1 MSKLSTFP
9 TFPLT
14 HAQKRMWYTEAIF
27 PDTSLSNVAVKVT
40 FDEIINTSILEKS
53 LQALVYSQET
63 LRVQLSNRETSEP
76 VQYVVEYQPFNVR
89 TVNKEN
95 ANLTEIDNW
104 LDEEILKPFK
114 LYDTPLFE
122 FTIVKMEKE
131 HILLFIKFH
140 HIIIDGIS
148 CALAVDK
155 IKDLYHKLSIDNL
168 LLSELNV
175 ESLGYLNT
183 DKEYEG
189 SKRYSKDRQ
198 FWHAEFK
205 TIPDYVKEHTGNLYS
220 SNTKAECIHYPISNT
235 LQLKINE
242 FCIKNNISEYT
253 LFTSLLFLYLN
264 RTKGYNDI
272 VIGTNYA
279 NRMPKEKELLG
290 MFVSTTPFR
299 MHIDPELD
307 GISFINEV
315 NKKQMRLLRHHKYPY
330 NKLLGELRENNND
343 VNALFS
349 VAIEYQELSHEVVF
363 CGHET
368 NEFTFH
374 FKRDIDKTLLYVGYR
389 LELFDES
396 DIKHMLEHV
405 FNLLDDLIENPHL
418 KLNEIDICS
427 KEEKQK
433 LLLDFNRTEAD
444 YPKKPIHLLF
454 EEQVEKTPENIS
466 VVYKSESLTYK
477 ELNEKANQLART
489 LRTYGVQ
496 PDSRVGLLMERSIDM
511 IVGLLAILKSGG
523 AYVPIDPEYPVER
536 IQYILEDGEVP
547 MVLSQASLIDRLASQ
562 VSFKGQW
569 LDTKQT
575 DVYHIDNSNLLTVNK
590 HTDLAYIIYT
600 SGTTGKPKGVM
611 IEHQGVS
618 NLIGHFEKTLNIE
631 DMDRIG
637 QFASISFDAAVEE
650 IWSALLSG
658 AELSIIPKDVIYH
671 YKEFENYV
679 NKHKISKLLLP
690 PSYMKHLNIDNM
702 KTLKHVIS
710 GGSASSTDLLHK
722 WGRIYRNA
730 YGPTEATVA
739 ATIWID
745 NNESNK
751 QLSIIPI
758 GKPVSNTQI
767 YILNESLQPQPIGVP
782 GEMYISGVGVA
793 RGYLNRP
800 DLTAEKFIE
809 NPFIPGTKMYRT
821 GDLARWLSDGNIEFL
836 GRIDH
841 QVKIRGYRIEL
852 GEIEAT
858 LLQHQSVQD
867 VVVVEQLNMQ
877 DENYLC
883 AYVVMGKTKVN
894 VSTLKRYLNK
904 KLPQYMVP
912 SFFIELD
919 RIPLTSNGK
928 VDRRELPKPTEAL
941 RTQEYVPPTT
951 GIEKKLVEIWEEV
964 LGIEN
969 LGVTDSFFD
978 QGGHSL
984 GAIRLMSELRQEFQV
999 EVPVRVLFE
1008 GPTIQSLAQHIE
1020 EQSVVSVN
1028 SIPKVPIQAAY
1039 PTSSAQKRIYVLQ
1052 QMNPELTHYNIP
1064 SGVQLDGLLNKEKF
1078 TGALQQLIQRHDSLR
1093 TSFELVEGELMQKV
1107 HGSVTF
1113 NLPYYRM
1120 TELQVQ
1126 ERIKEFVQPFDF
1138 NEGSLLRAELIQVEE
1153 TKHIFLL
1160 DMHHIISDGISI
1172 SLFLKELSQLYNG
1185 AILPNLPIQY
1195 KDFSAWQNELFQSK
1209 EIEKQKRYWLG
1220 TMQKDIPL
1228 LELPIDYNRPSIQKF
1243 VGDHITFEVD
1253 SETTEGLKTLTKQ
1266 TGTTL
1271 YMVLLAAYNVL
1282 LAKYTNQTDVIVGTP
1297 VAGRTHSDVNP
1308 LIGMFVNTLAMRNYP
1323 TQDKSFV
1330 QFLNEVKANA
1340 LQAYENQDYPF
1351 EELVD
1356 QLDLERD
1363 LSRNPLFDTM
1373 FGVQDFGDLAQLTME
1388 GINVQPY
1395 DWPIAISKFD
1405 VTVMLRE
1412 EASQI
1417 SGVIEYRTDL
1427 FKAESMERF
1436 IQHFIQVIKEVVLAP
1451 EKLLR
1456 DIEILSHEEKNQLL
1470 IDFNQTEAD
1479 YPKKPIHL
1487 LFEEQVEKTPENVA
1501 VVYESDSL
1509 TYKELNEKANQLA
1522 RTLRT
1527 HGVQPDSRIG
1537 LLMERSIDMI
1547 VGLLA
1552 ILKSGGAYVPI
1563 DPEYPVE
1570 RIQYILDDAEVPMV
1584 LSQASLI
1591 NTLEPQVDFKGQW
1604 LDMQD
1609 SNVYDE
1615 QASNLIPVTKL
1626 SDLAYVIYTSGTTGK
1641 PKGVMVEHK
1650 GIPNLINYF
1659 KRELNTSN
1667 KDRFGQFASTSFDV
1681 SVEEIWVSL
1690 LSGTCLII
1698 IPNHIISD
1706 HNTFEIF
1713 INESKISNL
1722 LLPPTY
1728 MRYLNYENVDNLK
1741 HVIAAGSA
1749 SSPELVNEWNEKY
1762 INGYGPTETTVI
1774 STTWRYEDYRK
1785 DLSLIPIG
1793 KPISNT
1799 QIYILNES
1807 LQPQPIGVPGEM
1819 YISGVGVARGYLN
1832 RPDLTA
1838 EKFIEN
1844 PFIPGTKMY
1853 RTGDLARWLSDGNIE
1868 FLGRIDHQVKIR
1880 GYRIE
1885 LGEIEAILLQ
1895 HQSIQDVVVSEQLN
1909 MQGENYLCAYVVMKD
1924 TEVNVSSL
1932 KRYLNKKLPQYMIP
1946 SFFIELDCIPLT
1958 SNGKVDS
1965 RELPKPTEAL
1975 RAQEYVPPTSD
1986 LEKKLV
1992 EIWEEVLGIENL
2004 GVTDSFFDQ
2013 GGHSL
2018 GAIRLMSEL
2027 RQELQV

>member
-1 MSKLSTFP
+1 M
-9 TFPLT
+9 
-14 HAQKRMWYTEAIF
+14 
-27 PDTSLSNVAVKVT
+27 
-40 FDEIINTSILEKS
+40 
-53 LQALVYSQET
+53 
-63 LRVQLSNRETSEP
+63 
-76 VQYVVEYQPFNVR
+76 
-89 TVNKEN
+89 
-95 ANLTEIDNW
+95 
-104 LDEEILKPFK
+104 
-114 LYDTPLFE
+114 
-122 FTIVKMEKE
+122 
-131 HILLFIKFH
+131 
-140 HIIIDGIS
+140 
-148 CALAVDK
+148 
-155 IKDLYHKLSIDNL
+155 
-168 LLSELNV
+168 
-175 ESLGYLNT
+175 
-183 DKEYEG
+183 
-189 SKRYSKDRQ
+189 
-198 FWHAEFK
+198 
-205 TIPDYVKEHTGNLYS
+205 
-220 SNTKAECIHYPISNT
+220 
-235 LQLKINE
+235 
-242 FCIKNNISEYT
+242 
-253 LFTSLLFLYLN
+253 
-264 RTKGYNDI
+264 
-272 VIGTNYA
+272 
-279 NRMPKEKELLG
+279 
-290 MFVSTTPFR
+290 
-299 MHIDPELD
+299 
-307 GISFINEV
+307 
-315 NKKQMRLLRHHKYPY
+315 
-330 NKLLGELRENNND
+330 
-343 VNALFS
+343 
-349 VAIEYQELSHEVVF
+349 
-363 CGHET
+363 
-368 NEFTFH
+368 
-374 FKRDIDKTLLYVGYR
+374 
-389 LELFDES
+389 
-396 DIKHMLEHV
+396 
-405 FNLLDDLIENPHL
+405 
-418 KLNEIDICS
+418 
-427 KEEKQK
+427 
-433 LLLDFNRTEAD
+433 
-444 YPKKPIHLLF
+444 
-454 EEQVEKTPENIS
+454 
-466 VVYKSESLTYK
+466 VYKSDSLTYR

-489 LRTYGVQ
+489 LRTYRVQ
-496 PDSRVGLLMERSIDM
+496 PDSRIGLLMERSIDM

-536 IQYILEDGEVP
+536 IKYILEDAEVP

-569 LDTKQT
+569 LDIKQT

-611 IEHQGVS
+611 IEHHGVS

-690 PSYMKHLNIDNM
+690 PSYMKHLSIDNM

-751 QLSIIPI
+751 QFSIIPI
-758 GKPVSNTQI
+758 GKPVANTQI

-877 DENYLC
+877 GENYLC
-883 AYVVMGKTKVN
+883 AYVVMRETKVN

-912 SFFIELD
+912 SFFIELGG
-919 RIPLTSNGK
+919 IPLTSNGK

-951 GIEKKLVEIWEEV
+951 GIEKKLVGIWEEV

-1008 GPTIQSLAQHIE
+1008 GPTIQSLAQYIE

-1078 TGALQQLIQRHDSLR
+1078 AGALQQLIQRHDSLR

-1113 NLPYYRM
+1113 NLPYYQM

-1172 SLFLKELSQLYNG
+1172 SLFLQELSQLYNG

-1297 VAGRTHSDVNP
+1297 VAGRTHSDVNS

-1323 TQDKSFV
+1323 TQDKSFA

-1388 GINVQPY
+1388 GINVEPY
-1395 DWPIAISKFD
+1395 NWPIAISKFD

-1412 EASQI
+1412 EANQI

-1451 EKLLR
+1451 EKSLK
-1456 DIEILSHEEKNQLL
+1456 DIDVLSHEEKNQLL

-1487 LFEEQVEKTPENVA
+1487 LFEEQVEKTPRNVA

-1527 HGVQPDSRIG
+1527 YGVQPDSRVG

-1584 LSQASLI
+1584 LSQALLI

-1667 KDRFGQFASTSFDV
+1667 KDRFGQ
-1681 SVEEIWVSL
+1681 
-1690 LSGTCLII
+1690 
-1698 IPNHIISD
+1698 
-1706 HNTFEIF
+1706 
-1713 INESKISNL
+1713 
-1722 LLPPTY
+1722 
-1728 MRYLNYENVDNLK
+1728 
-1741 HVIAAGSA
+1741 
-1749 SSPELVNEWNEKY
+1749 
-1762 INGYGPTETTVI
+1762 
-1774 STTWRYEDYRK
+1774 
-1785 DLSLIPIG
+1785 
-1793 KPISNT
+1793 
-1799 QIYILNES
+1799 
-1807 LQPQPIGVPGEM
+1807 
-1819 YISGVGVARGYLN
+1819 
-1832 RPDLTA
+1832 
-1838 EKFIEN
+1838 
-1844 PFIPGTKMY
+1844 
-1853 RTGDLARWLSDGNIE
+1853 
-1868 FLGRIDHQVKIR
+1868 
-1880 GYRIE
+1880 
-1885 LGEIEAILLQ
+1885 
-1895 HQSIQDVVVSEQLN
+1895 
-1909 MQGENYLCAYVVMKD
+1909 
-1924 TEVNVSSL
+1924 
-1932 KRYLNKKLPQYMIP
+1932 
-1946 SFFIELDCIPLT
+1946 
-1958 SNGKVDS
+1958 
-1965 RELPKPTEAL
+1965 
-1975 RAQEYVPPTSD
+1975 
-1986 LEKKLV
+1986 
-1992 EIWEEVLGIENL
+1992 
-2004 GVTDSFFDQ
+2004 
-2013 GGHSL
+2013 
-2018 GAIRLMSEL
+2018 
-2027 RQELQV
+2027 